1 MLLQVNN
8 SPKNAPRETL
18 EKFNVEILPLFS
30 PTKIN
35 TTMFIKNIRIK
46 NGTKKLD
53 TLIILS
59 MPPKIIKYVATHVII
74 EIIGIFVFI
83 ISTYKDVQP
92 ANIPE
97 LAIAKTIS
105 NIMSTTITKSLK
117 INLLN
122 DFKSGIL

>member
-92 ANIPE
+92 ASIPE